1 MMASYQRTRLL
12 FTAAPFIVLVAIL
25 PPALF
30 GETNGNQSE
39 NLLDLAGVEQLAA
52 EHSLEIRNARLDRA
66 IAKEREEARFREYF
80 PSLSV
85 SYRQNR
91 TVAQRD
97 FDNGLY
103 SVQVSASQPIY
114 DGGRSSLRH
123 EMSKI
128 DQKLARDRSELVRD
142 QIRYQAREAY
152 IGLQQAIAS
161 LSIARA
167 SVTRSEQ
174 LIKRASLEFERGMIT
189 ELDFLEIQNQHDR
202 NLLEVDSQKRQ
213 LSVAAETLYLTTG
226 IPPTS
231 FRGILLLDLEHTKFL
246 ELTMSAE
253 DLASLALDNHPEV
266 VRARL
271 SLYRARKEYLIT
283 KQYYLPT
290 VSLTA
295 RYGKTG
301 ETWPPTTS
309 EWGFGINF
317 TFRGF
322 DSTMSNDVGLNR
334 SRGGTSEGV
343 TSGGQLDLLND
354 MERESAHLTN
364 TKELLQAQR
373 TLEDLRKTLPL
384 RARNLKREYSERIR
398 GLELARRAAEISKKR
413 FYIDFLKYQRGELAL
428 EEYQEEELR
437 FKQSMQAL
445 AEQQSGLVLFIAN
458 MELELGLNVD
468 RLNLVELKYLTAQQS
483 ARLFEQ
489 NLEM

>member
-1 MMASYQRTRLL
+1 MKNRISFSFQSPFLALACLSLL
-12 FTAAPFIVLVAIL
+12 AL
-25 PPALF
+25 PQLLMGKP
-30 GETNGNQSE
+30 GSHESQD
-39 NLLDLAGVEQLAA
+39 LLDLPGVERLAA
-52 EHSLEIRNARLDRA
+52 EHSLEMRNARIDRA
-66 IAKEREEARFREYF
+66 IAKERAEARFREYF

-114 DGGRSSLRH
+114 DGGRSSLRY

-128 DQKLARDRSELVRD
+128 DQKLARDRSELLRD
-142 QIRYQAREAY
+142 QIRYKAREAY
-152 IGLQQAIAS
+152 IGLQQAVAS
-161 LSIARA
+161 LSIAKA
-167 SVTRSEQ
+167 SVTRSSR
-174 LIKRASLEFERGMIT
+174 LLEKSSMEYERGMIT
-189 ELDFLEIQNQHDR
+189 ELDYLEIQNQHDR
-202 NLLEVDSQKRQ
+202 NLLEVDAQKRR
-213 LSVAAETLYLTTG
+213 LSVAAESLYLATG
-226 IPPTS
+226 LAPAS
-231 FRGILLLDLEHTKFL
+231 FRGIRLLDLEHTTFRQL
-246 ELTMSAE
+246 EMTADE
-253 DLASLALDNHPEV
+253 LAALAIDNHPEV
-266 VRARL
+266 VKARL

-322 DSTMSNDVGLNR
+322 DSTLSNDVGINR
-334 SRGGTSEGV
+334 SRGGTSEGI

-354 MERESAHLTN
+354 MERESSHLAN
-364 TKELLQAQR
+364 TKALLQAQR
-373 TLEDLRKTLPL
+373 TIEDLRKTLPL
-384 RARNLKREYSERIR
+384 RARILKREYSEKLR
-398 GLELARRAAEISKKR
+398 GLELARRGAEISKKR
-413 FYIDFLKYQRGELAL
+413 FFIDLLRYERGEISL
-428 EEYQEEELR
+428 EEYNEEELR
-437 FKQSMQAL
+437 FKQSMQSL

-468 RLNLVELKYLTAQQS
+468 RLNLLELNYLS
-483 ARLFEQ
+483 ARHSEQLFDQ
-489 NLEM
+489 YLEM